1 MKSKKPAKKA
11 AAKSARTA
19 ASKPAPSSGNKL
31 YNVPRQ
37 RAVFDRR
44 AVGAALGKIAA
55 GTQSGEAVA
64 QADLRAGLL
73 KVIKAALGRGR
84 DEIRTRFEDGASGTE
99 IVRAH
104 SFLIDQLIRTL
115 LDFVETNL
123 FPLAKKTPQDN
134 LCLVAVG
141 GYGRMEMAPFSD
153 VDLLFLLPPRR
164 TKRSDQVLEAV
175 LYVLWDLGLK
185 VGHATR
191 TAEECI
197 QEAGKDQT
205 VRTTLL
211 ESRYLCG
218 EKKLYRELRKRFQR
232 EIAAGTAAEF
242 IDAKL
247 DERNQRHQ
255 RLGDTRYVLEPNIKE
270 GKGGLRDLQTLFWIA
285 KYVHR
290 VDDVEGL
297 VAKGMLRAREVQ
309 IFEKARNFLLTLR
322 CHLHYV
328 AGRAEERLT
337 FDVQAEI
344 GRRMGY
350 TDHAGSHG
358 VERFMKHYFLVAKD
372 VGDLT
377 RIFCAAL
384 EADRKNPPRLN
395 WRRFSLR
402 KHLPEGFGVEGA
414 WLTVSSS
421 KVFTADPVNLIRLFE
436 IAERLGLDIHPYTL
450 RKVTRSLARIDNALR
465 ENKEANRLFIEILT
479 SRKSPE
485 IALTR
490 MNEAGVLGRFIP
502 DFGRVEAQMQ
512 HDVYHVYT
520 VDEHSIRAI
529 GILGGIERGE
539 LESEHPLSSEVIGK
553 LVSRRV
559 LYVAVLLHDIAK
571 GRGGDHSELGAE
583 VAMKICPMLGLDG
596 AETETVAW
604 LVRHHLLMSHT
615 AFRRDLSD
623 PKTVEDFV
631 SLVQS
636 PERLRLL
643 LVLTV
648 VDIRAVGPS
657 VWNGWKAALLR
668 ELYYIAEEKLTGSG
682 SKQHR
687 KERIERAKADVRERL
702 KAWPKKDTAQIEALG
717 YPVYWLSL
725 DTDTHVRH
733 AEILRQALASDAQVS
748 VDAQVDRERDV
759 TEVTI
764 YTADHPGLFSKIAGA
779 IALGGGN
786 ILDARIF
793 TMTNGM
799 ALDSFSV
806 QEIGDWAR
814 EEGGHA
820 MTDKGK
826 LEALKKHIEKALTG
840 EGHLEKEL
848 SARPHT
854 LPDRARA
861 FSVEPRVLIE
871 NSFSKTHTVI
881 EINGR
886 DRPGLLFALTKAMT
900 QLGLQISSAKISTY
914 GERVVDVFYVKDVFG
929 LKIEIESKLKDVQ
942 SGLLAV
948 LLPSREEKEAQSK
961 ERYASETIEP
971 ASRLGH
977 RRKRS
982 SAARAARKAKET

>member
-1 MKSKKPAKKA
+1 
-11 AAKSARTA
+11 
-19 ASKPAPSSGNKL
+19 
-31 YNVPRQ
+31 
-37 RAVFDRR
+37 
-44 AVGAALGKIAA
+44 
-55 GTQSGEAVA
+55 
-64 QADLRAGLL
+64 
-73 KVIKAALGRGR
+73 
-84 DEIRTRFEDGASGTE
+84 
-99 IVRAH
+99 
-104 SFLIDQLIRTL
+104 
-115 LDFVETNL
+115 FVETSL
-123 FPLAKKTPQDN
+123 FPVADKTGQDN

-153 VDLLFLLPPRR
+153 VDLLFLLPPKRS
-164 TKRSDQVLEAV
+164 KRSDKVLEAV

-191 TAEECI
+191 TADECLA
-197 QEAGKDQT
+197 EARKDQT
-205 VRTTLL
+205 IRTTLL

-218 EKKLYRELRKRFQR
+218 EKKLYREFRTRFQR
-232 EIAAGTAAEF
+232 EIATGTATEF

-247 DERNQRHQ
+247 AERNQRHQ

-421 KVFTADPVNLIRLFE
+421 KFFTDDPVNLIRLFE
-436 IAERLGLDIHPYTL
+436 LAERFKLDIHPHAL
-450 RKVTRSLARIDNALR
+450 RKVTRSLARIDSALR
-465 ENKEANRLFIEILT
+465 KNKEANRLFVEILT
-479 SRKSPE
+479 SRKTPE

-502 DFGRVEAQMQ
+502 DFGRVVAQMQ
-512 HDVYHVYT
+512 HDMYHVYT
-520 VDEHSIRAI
+520 VDEHTIRAI
-529 GILGGIERGE
+529 GILGRIERGD
-539 LESEHPLSSEVIGK
+539 LETDHPLSSEVVGK

-571 GRGGDHSELGAE
+571 GRGGDHSILGAE
-583 VAMKICPMLGLDG
+583 VAMKLCPLLGLDG
-596 AETETVAW
+596 AESETVAW

-623 PKTVEDFV
+623 PMTVEDFASV
-631 SLVQS
+631 VQS

-648 VDIRAVGPS
+648 VDIRAVGPT

-668 ELYYIAEEKLTGSG
+668 ELYYIAEEKLTGG
-682 SKQHR
+682 VTEQHR
-687 KERIERAKADVRERL
+687 EARIERAKTDMRARL
-702 KAWPKKDTAQIEALG
+702 KAWTKKDVAQIEALG

-733 AEILRQALASDAQVS
+733 AGIMRLALADDAQVS
-748 VDAQVDRERDV
+748 VDAEVDKERDV

-779 IALGGGN
+779 IALAGGN

-826 LEALKKHIEKALTG
+826 LKALKKHIEKALTG
-840 EGHLEKEL
+840 EGHLEKAL
-848 SARPHT
+848 AARPHT
-854 LPDRARA
+854 LPGRTRA
-861 FSVEPRVLIE
+861 FSVPHRVLIE

-886 DRPGLLFALTKAMT
+886 DRPGLLFDLTKAMT

-929 LKIEIESKLKDVQ
+929 LKIESESKLKNIHD
-942 SGLLAV
+942 AV
-948 LLPSREEKEAQSK
+948 LEVIPLALGEPADTAEYN
-961 ERYASETIEP
+961 YASETVEP
-971 ASRLGH
+971 ASKVTR
-977 RRKRS
+977 RRKQS
-982 SAARAARKAKET
+982 SAARAARKAKKT